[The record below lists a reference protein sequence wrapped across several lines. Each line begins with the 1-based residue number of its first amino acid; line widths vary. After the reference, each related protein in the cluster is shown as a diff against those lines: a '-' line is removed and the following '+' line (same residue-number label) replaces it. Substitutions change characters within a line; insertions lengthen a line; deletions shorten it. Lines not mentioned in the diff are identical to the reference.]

1 MQAVNEVGSR
11 GRVQY
16 VFPKQAKCIIY
27 LICSVD
33 KDPNFSSANY
43 LYSYKKWDGYGCRH
57 CFCLDESVGPYR
69 VVKYPSLSEVL
80 VPVCKM
86 IRFPQDFS
94 P

>member
-1 MQAVNEVGSR
+1 MNLEALVSAGSDMFFINE
-11 GRVQY
+11 QN
-16 VFPKQAKCIIY
+16 AWLN

-33 KDPNFSSANY
+33 KVPIFFKCQ
-43 LYSYKKWDGYGCRH
+43 LFVFIQKVGWIYGCRH
-57 CFCLDESVGPYR
+57 CFCLDERVGPYW
-69 VVKYPSLSEVL
+69 VVKYPSLLEVH

>member
-1 MQAVNEVGSR
+1 MKLEVSAGSNM
-11 GRVQY
+11 
-16 VFPKQAKCIIY
+16 FFINKQKI
-27 LICSVD
+27 LI
-33 KDPNFSSANY
+33 FSSANY

-86 IRFPQDFS
+86 IRFPQVFS